1 MEIET
6 ETVMKMEKETEFLTE
21 INIKAEAK
29 TKERANQ
36 YVNGRTISAT
46 HDSVTMIWLRIDEWI
61 SG

>member
-1 MEIET
+1 MEMDKET
-6 ETVMKMEKETEFLTE
+6 ETLTE
-21 INIKAEAK
+21 IHIKTEAE